1 MDWKTLLSTEKLLAE
16 EPEPEA
22 FAQYPI
28 NAFEKDYHKIVSSA
42 AFRRLQDKT
51 QVFPLDK
58 SDFVR
63 TRLTHSIEVSTVA
76 RQLGIMISKNETR
89 YKPPDIDEEDAE
101 GIASV
106 LLCAGLL
113 HDLGNPP
120 FGHFGEVVIGD
131 WFKENLDRV
140 DYKGASLRSW
150 LAPQMA
156 ADLEHFEGNAQ
167 ALRILLKA
175 KHRSEINLSKAI
187 ISTLVK
193 YPTDSL
199 SFSGEDPDIRRH
211 KPGFYTA
218 EQENFRQVSETVG
231 TVNDAGEICRHPLTY
246 LLEAADDIAYATAD
260 LEDAF
265 KKGLFTLDAFAEFFR
280 GFYTA
285 EDLEILNGPAYY
297 SDTLIN
303 QLQRL
308 RGTSHSPRGDSRAFQ
323 EWLNRVRRWLMYVAV
338 YRFSFKYRSIMAGTY
353 QDDLFAETNHTLT
366 IRILKK
372 AMAKFAYDT
381 PGILK
386 LELSAQTIL
395 SFLLDRFVRAALY
408 YDSRDEAWAPSKA
421 DRKYLMIFSDNYK
434 RDYEDARTGDEAF
447 DLYLRL
453 LMVTDYISGMTDSFA
468 RTLYREL
475 SGIESV

>member
-1 MDWKTLLSTEKLLAE
+1 MDWKKLLSTEKLLAE

-76 RQLGIMISKNETR
+76 RQLGIMISKNKTKYR
-89 YKPPDIDEEDAE
+89 PPDIDGEDAE

-131 WFKENLDRV
+131 WFKEHLDLIS
-140 DYKGASLRSW
+140 YKGRPLRAW
-150 LAPQMA
+150 LTPQMA

-199 SFSGEDPDIRRH
+199 SFSGGNPDLRRH
-211 KPGFYTA
+211 KPGFYAA
-218 EQENFRQVSETVG
+218 EQDAFRQVSETVG
-231 TVNDAGEICRHPLTY
+231 TLCGDGSICRHPLTY

-265 KKGLFTLDAFAEFFR
+265 KKGLFTLDDFTDFFR
-280 GFYTA
+280 SFYTK
-285 EDLEILNGPAYY
+285 EDLEPHNSPACY
-297 SDTLIN
+297 SDSLIS
-303 QLQRL
+303 QLGVL
-308 RGTSHSPRGDSRAFQ
+308 RGEKHNAETDRRAFK

-338 YRFSFKYRSIMAGTY
+338 YRFSFKYRSIMAGTC
-353 QDDLFAETNHTLT
+353 QDDLFEGTYHVLT

-372 AMAKFAYDT
+372 AMAKFAYNT

-395 SFLLDRFVRAALY
+395 SFLLEHFTRAALY
-408 YDSRDEAWAPSKA
+408 YGSQDETCTPSKA
-421 DRKYLMIFSDNYK
+421 DLKYLHIFSDNYK
-434 RDYEDARTGDEAF
+434 RDYESARTGDEAR

-475 SGIESV
+475 SGIEAV

>member
-1 MDWKTLLSTEKLLAE
+1 MEWKTLLSTEKMRPE
-16 EPEPEA
+16 EPEPNV
-22 FAQYPI
+22 FSQYPI
-28 NAFEKDYHKIVSSA
+28 NEFEKDYHKIVSSA

-76 RQLGIMISKNETR
+76 RQLGIMISKNTTP
-89 YKPPDIDEEDAE
+89 YKPADIGGDAAE
-101 GIASV
+101 GVASV

-131 WFKENLDRV
+131 WFKEHLDLI
-140 DYKGASLRSW
+140 DYKGRPLRSW
-150 LAPQMA
+150 LTPQMA

-175 KHRSEINLSKAI
+175 RHWSEINLSKAI

-199 SFSGEDPDIRRH
+199 SFNGDDPDIRKH
-211 KPGFYTA
+211 KPGFYAA
-218 EQENFRQVSETVG
+218 EQEAFRQVSETVG
-231 TVNDAGEICRHPLTY
+231 TVDAAGDIRRHPLTF

-265 KKGLFTLDAFAEFFR
+265 KKGLFTLDAFTEFFKS
-280 GFYTA
+280 FYTE
-285 EDLEILNGPAYY
+285 EDREVPNSPAYY
-297 SDTLIN
+297 SNSLIG
-303 QLQRL
+303 QLRRL
-308 RGTSHSPRGDSRAFQ
+308 RGTPQSPENDRRAFK
-323 EWLNRVRRWLMYVAV
+323 EWLNRTRRWLMYATV
-338 YRFSFKYRSIMAGTY
+338 YRFSYKYRSIMAGTY
-353 QDDLFAETNHTLT
+353 GDDLFAETYHSLT
-366 IRILKK
+366 IQILKK
-372 AMAKFAYDT
+372 AMVKFAYDT

-395 SFLLDRFVRAALY
+395 SFLLDRFVGAALY
-408 YDSRDEAWAPSKA
+408 CGSQDENYLPSKA
-421 DRKYLMIFSDNYK
+421 GRKYLLIFSDNYK
-434 RDYEDARTGDEAF
+434 QDYENAKTGDEAW

-453 LMVTDYISGMTDSFA
+453 LMVTDYISGMTDSYA

-475 SGIESV
+475 SGIEAI